1 VPFSGICVAAVA
13 DVGVCIPI
21 PKNIGEGVL
30 RGCAFFRHLRCSSCR
45 CGHCILILKNM
56 GEGVLRERAFQRHL
70 HALDDGLKLI
80 LLETKSFFCGEV

>member
-1 VPFSGICVAAVA
+1 MPFSGICIAAVA

-21 PKNIGEGVL
+21 P
-30 RGCAFFRHLRCSSCR
+30 
-45 CGHCILILKNM
+45 KNM

>member
-1 VPFSGICVAAVA
+1 VPFSGICIAVVT

-21 PKNIGEGVL
+21 LENIGEG
-30 RGCAFFRHLRCSSCR
+30 F
-45 CGHCILILKNM
+45 
-56 GEGVLRERAFQRHL
+56 LRERAFQRHL